1 MKIISL
7 RALFLGAVLFA
18 VRVRAADANGPVNVS
33 DCKPPIRVACLGDSI
48 THGVGAES
56 GWAFPDQLDRMLG
69 ADWDVRNFGHSGATV
84 GREDKNSI
92 WNQKEFKDAL
102 AFHPDVLVL
111 LLGTNDSKPEN
122 WAKKDDFPKL
132 YKELIAGFQ
141 HLSSAPR
148 VFCGTPPYVAKK
160 GNFGINDPVV
170 LEEIP
175 VIESVA
181 KELGAGVVDVH
192 ETTKGRDEL
201 FKDNVHPNT
210 EGATLIA
217 KAVFRALTGKDW
229 SGEIPAASAV
239 KKEKPGIRNVENPGE
254 LNYRDTFALIAAE
267 AAIAPEK
274 LAPLRA
280 KYEDAAPVVAAKIQE
295 FEDRI
300 TEYDQLRMKYK
311 HTTVE
316 ADKPLYGEYKGK
328 VAKTRQELAAYKNEM
343 NAALIAM
350 IPAECKAAF
359 GAAWLQQYVN
369 DWLTPVAS
377 TITPEQRKQIAGL
390 CKQRGDA
397 YGKINNTP
405 ERSIEAADAFAEIY
419 TKVLDPAQKRRI
431 EPR

>member
-1 MKIISL
+1 MNLMLSRSL
-7 RALFLGAVLFA
+7 MLGAAVLA
-18 VRVRAADANGPVNVS
+18 LHVRAAAADAPVKVA
-33 DCKPPIRVACLGDSI
+33 DYQPPIRVACLGDSI
-48 THGVGAES
+48 THGVGAAA

-84 GREDKNSI
+84 GREDKNSV

-111 LLGTNDSKPEN
+111 LLGTNDSKPTN
-122 WAKKDDFPKL
+122 WAKKGDFPKF
-132 YKELIAGFQ
+132 YKELVAEFQ
-141 HLSSAPR
+141 RLSSKPR
-148 VFCGTPPYVAKK
+148 VLCGTPPYVAKK
-160 GNFGINDPVV
+160 GNFGINDPAL

-175 VIESVA
+175 VIEAIA
-181 KELGAGVVDVH
+181 KELGASVVDVH
-192 ETTKGRDEL
+192 EATRGRDEL

-217 KAVFRALTGKDW
+217 KEFYRALTGKEW
-229 SGEIPAASAV
+229 SGEIPAASSV
-239 KKEKPGIRNVENPGE
+239 KKNKPMIHLVEQPGA

-267 AAIAPEK
+267 AGLAPEK
-274 LAPLRA
+274 LAALRA
-280 KYEDAAPVVAAKIQE
+280 KYEDAAPVVAAKLQD

-300 TEYDQLRMKYK
+300 AEYEQLRMKYK
-311 HTTVE
+311 HTTVA

-350 IPAECKAAF
+350 IPAENKAAF
-359 GAAWLQQYVN
+359 GAAWLRQYVT
-369 DWLTPVAS
+369 DRLAPLAS
-377 TITPEQRKQIAGL
+377 SVTPEQRKQITGL
-390 CKQRGDA
+390 CQQRGAA

-405 ERSIEAADAFAEIY
+405 ERSLEAADAFAEIY
-419 TKVLDPAQKRRI
+419 TKVLDAGQKKRI